1 MPEPE
6 LDADS
11 ILVTT
16 KLACGV
22 TYDEPETDFII
33 ITHINSV
40 LSDLNQ
46 LGIGPAD
53 GFEVT
58 DSESKWENFY
68 GTDKRLNSVR
78 SYVYLRVRMLFDPPS
93 TGPLMEAMNKQVE
106 QLGWRINAR
115 REEEAWTTPTV

>member
-6 LDADS
+6 LNAES

-16 KLACGV
+16 KLACSV

-58 DSESKWENFY
+58 DAESKWEDFY

-93 TGPLMEAMNKQVE
+93 TGPLMEAMNKQVD
-106 QLGWRINAR
+106 QLAWRINAR